1 MGCTGDIATRVDAAR
16 GIGVFPGEGLGGL
29 LIKLDVAK
37 DLAFQVGDRSK
48 DAMIDDISL
57 EPAELAFDLINQDE

>member
-1 MGCTGDIATRVDAAR
+1 VDAAR